1 MHEIEGYLWVQT
13 LAQSVS
19 RLSEEQLSSLI
30 AYLRTH
36 QVASLTSARLQR
48 LLSISTTEASQL
60 ARTLNTAFK
69 SVENTR
75 SGPTETAIALAG
87 IASGR
92 LLKADEPRAIEI
104 VCTAP
109 TRMGVPV
116 RATFATTLEMVQ
128 TAHEEIY
135 LVGYVFTR
143 GARALVEQLAVA
155 RRERGVRIT
164 LVGNRM
170 QKHLPSLRAIWPAG
184 TPFPTVFSRPA
195 DQDDDMAALHAK
207 ILICD
212 SNTALVTSANFTH
225 HGLHENIEIGI
236 RIESSAVLRLVEFIR
251 AMIVMGEVEPC
262 EWKAQVKT

>member
-1 MHEIEGYLWVQT
+1 MHEVEGYSWIPT

-19 RLSEEQLSSLI
+19 RLSEEQLISLI
-30 AYLRTH
+30 SYLRAH
-36 QVASLTSARLQR
+36 HAISLTSAKLQR

-60 ARTLNTAFK
+60 ARTLNTAFT
-69 SVENTR
+69 SVGNIQSE
-75 SGPTETAIALAG
+75 STEIATALAG
-87 IASGR
+87 IAAGR
-92 LLKADEPRAIEI
+92 LLKANVPRAIEV

-109 TRMGVPV
+109 TRLGVPV
-116 RATFATTLEMVQ
+116 RATFATTMEMVQ
-128 TAHEEIY
+128 TAREEIY

-143 GARALVEQLAVA
+143 GAKALVEQLAVA
-155 RRERGVRIT
+155 RRDRGVRIT

-170 QKHLPSLRAIWPAG
+170 QTHLPALRAMWPAG
-184 TPFPTVFSRPA
+184 TSLPTVFSRPA
-195 DQDDDMAALHAK
+195 DQDDDMTALHAK

-225 HGLHENIEIGI
+225 HGLHENIEIGV

-251 AMIVMGEVEPC
+251 VMIVMGEVEPC